1 MVIDSVEFLV
11 GELNT
16 TFVESE
22 VIVLKILTSKQS
34 ILAIYKLTI

>member
-1 MVIDSVEFLV
+1 MKMVQDSVEFLV

-22 VIVLKILTSKQS
+22 VIVLKILTSKQNKS
-34 ILAIYKLTI
+34 IIF